1 MTRIEI
7 SVFSSFLISILFFIT
22 SCATITVNVYFPA
35 EEVREAYSSLEEEFL
50 KTPSQEETETE
61 KSPKQ
66 KKSIAEPQSLKTY
79 SEKPTLTSKRYILF
93 KRRVTLNLGNYAWAQ
108 DDVSKQITDKI
119 RKMPDVIKAFQNRGK
134 RVQQINAMLSEGKVG
149 EGNKGLLVKRGTLTS
164 QESSLLNAENA
175 DRNVIENGMARAI
188 VEINGLDPTPDNIN
202 SVLPETAEQ
211 FAAVRRSEAQT
222 GWFIQLPDGSWEQ
235 K

>member
-7 SVFSSFLISILFFIT
+7 SIFSSFLLSILLFIT

-61 KSPKQ
+61 KLPKN
-66 KKSIAEPQSLKTY
+66 KESIAEPQSLKTY
-79 SEKPTLTSKRYILF
+79 SNKPTLTSKRYILF
-93 KRRVTLNLGNYAWAQ
+93 RRRVTLNLSDYAWAQ

-119 RKMPDVIKAFQNRGK
+119 RKMPDVITAFQSRGK

-149 EGNKGLLVKRGTLTS
+149 EGNKGLLVKRGTLAS
-164 QESSLLNAENA
+164 QESSLFNAENT

-188 VEINGLDPTPDNIN
+188 VEINGLYPTPANIN
-202 SVLPETAEQ
+202 SVLPEAAEQ
-211 FAAVRRSEAQT
+211 FAAVRRNEART
-222 GWFIQLPDGSWEQ
+222 GWNIQLTDGSWQQ